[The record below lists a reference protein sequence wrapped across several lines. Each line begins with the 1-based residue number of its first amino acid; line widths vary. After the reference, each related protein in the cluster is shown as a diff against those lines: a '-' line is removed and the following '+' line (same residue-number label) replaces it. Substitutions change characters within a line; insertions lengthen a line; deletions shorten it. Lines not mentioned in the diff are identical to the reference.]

1 MSDFLIAD
9 RMLDYYPQAVRD
21 IKEFQAI
28 VDSEGNEFDTI
39 KTALQSVTNN
49 AYLTTMDENRVSAW
63 EKLLNIKPIENST
76 LDDRRDTI
84 IARIRGQ
91 GKLNTELISSIVN
104 AFTGGTAISYVVD
117 SVLYVEITPPPNN
130 KSFQFPNVYQEL
142 SKKVPAHLGFQVS
155 RNYLDW
161 REVKDGF
168 TTWQGVK
175 NNFTTWEEV
184 YLYVPFT
191 ALNV

>member
-1 MSDFLIAD
+1 MNDFLIAD
-9 RMLDYYPQAVRD
+9 RMLDYYPQSVRD

-28 VDSEGNEFDTI
+28 VDSEGNEFDMM
-39 KTALQSVTNN
+39 KTALQSVTDN
-49 AYLTTMDENRVSAW
+49 AYLTTMDEGRVEAW

-84 IARIRGQ
+84 VARIRGQ

-104 AFTGGTAISYVVD
+104 AFTGGTAISYIVD
-117 SVLYVEITPPPNN
+117 STLYVEITPPANN

-142 SKKVPAHLGFQVS
+142 AKKVPAHLGFVVS
-155 RNYLDW
+155 RNYMEWNEIQDTFATW
-161 REVKDGF
+161 QDVKD
-168 TTWQGVK
+168 TCA
-175 NNFTTWEEV
+175 TWEDV
-184 YLYVPFT
+184 CLYVPFT

>member
-9 RMLDYYPQAVRD
+9 RMLDYYPQVVRN
-21 IKEFQAI
+21 IEEFKAI
-28 VDSEGNEFDTI
+28 VDSEGNEFDVM
-39 KTALQSVTNN
+39 KTALESVTNN

-76 LDDRRDTI
+76 LDDRRETI

-104 AFTGGTAISYVVD
+104 AFTGGTAISYIVD
-117 SVLYVEITPPPNN
+117 STLYVEITPPPNN

-155 RNYLDW
+155 RNYLSWGELD
-161 REVKDGF
+161 KTF
-168 TTWQGVK
+168 ASWQDVN
-175 NNFTTWEEV
+175 NNFATWENV
-184 YLYVPFT
+184 YIYIPFT
-191 ALNV
+191 VANV